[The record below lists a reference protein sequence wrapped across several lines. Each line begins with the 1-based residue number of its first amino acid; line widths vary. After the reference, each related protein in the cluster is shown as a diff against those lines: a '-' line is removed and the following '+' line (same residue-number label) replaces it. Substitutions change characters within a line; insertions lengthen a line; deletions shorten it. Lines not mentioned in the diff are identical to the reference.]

1 MMETEILGNTLGT
14 WGISLLIIIGAIL
27 IVKLLTILGKRFIQ
41 PFLSHTQNRL
51 DDTIYYSL
59 ESPVKFAVIL
69 LGFWIAIHRLV
80 YPDSFVK
87 VVDNAYK
94 ILIVLNITWVF
105 ARLFS
110 NLLQTYWGYH
120 ANGQRNRM
128 MPIIKRSVLILVW
141 IIGTIMALNNI
152 GVNISALLGTLGI
165 GGIAFALAAQ
175 DTVKNIFGAFT
186 IFTDK
191 PFNIGDTI
199 RVDSLE
205 GTVVDVGIR
214 STKIMGYDKR
224 ITTLPNYKIADASI
238 VNITSEP
245 MRRMTVNLGLVYD
258 TPPNKMKEAL
268 SILKNIPQKVEY
280 VSKSSSDIIA
290 NFTDYTDSALVI
302 TYYYYIEK
310 GGDILKVSSDMNME
324 ILASFNNAGLKFAYP
339 TQTLYLYKEP
349 SKTDTNA

>member
-1 MMETEILGNTLGT
+1 
-14 WGISLLIIIGAIL
+14 
-27 IVKLLTILGKRFIQ
+27 
-41 PFLSHTQNRL
+41 
-51 DDTIYYSL
+51 
-59 ESPVKFAVIL
+59 
-69 LGFWIAIHRLV
+69 
-80 YPDSFVK
+80 
-87 VVDNAYK
+87 
-94 ILIVLNITWVF
+94 
-105 ARLFS
+105 
-110 NLLQTYWGYH
+110 
-120 ANGQRNRM
+120 M